1 MKAKHADAVLV
12 LNAAMEAARA
22 REGGRGVAVVP
33 DEVRKLAKKAMTAA
47 RVVGDA
53 IRDIQAETRKSMD
66 SVDQPSRP
74 SRMRRPGG
82 QGGEALRQIVRQI
95 VRLVEQASDPVC
107 SIATASE
114 QQSSTSEEINRAVS
128 RWRACRRRPR
138 KPCRQASM
146 AMSELARQW
155 QRLHA

>member
-1 MKAKHADAVLV
+1 MLV

-22 REGGRGVAVVP
+22 REGGRGVAVVA
-33 DEVRKLAKKAMTAA
+33 DEVRKMAEKTMTATREGATPYATSRLKRA
-47 RVVGDA
+47 RAWTAWTSLPDHQGCDA
-53 IRDIQAETRKSMD
+53 
-66 SVDQPSRP
+66 
-74 SRMRRPGG
+74 PGG

-138 KPCRQASM
+138 RPWGR
-146 AMSELARQW
+146 R
-155 QRLHA
+155 